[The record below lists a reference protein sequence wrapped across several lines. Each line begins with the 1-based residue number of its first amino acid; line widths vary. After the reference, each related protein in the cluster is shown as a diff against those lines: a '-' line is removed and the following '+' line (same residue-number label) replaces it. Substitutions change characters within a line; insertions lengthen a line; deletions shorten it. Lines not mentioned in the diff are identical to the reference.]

1 MCKQGKQCRCP
12 RRTPQ
17 NHPRPDRLASRDAP
31 RQGLRRRA
39 RCYPTSSR
47 GTRRTD
53 VEYSWGRLYVQAWQA
68 CRPGRQMFGLLFPP
82 GQGVHQEGSLLQ
94 GHPPVRPSRRLPS
107 PQHRR
112 AVLGRLKKSVVVEYH
127 ASVEGLRLAASEFM
141 RTTKLN
147 LPLDC
152 ICVDP
157 RRTGPRHRKKC
168 MGLPR
173 APVAQDR
180 HCRLEQPAAPE
191 LAAAW
196 KIWYATLADAPA
208 YRSAEH
214 TSAPARATALEYP
227 RLEAKRTSHPDR
239 RRRFMCL

>member
-1 MCKQGKQCRCP
+1 MQVPAPHAPKPPPPGPP
-12 RRTPQ
+12 RVKEC
-17 NHPRPDRLASRDAP
+17 P

-47 GTRRTD
+47 GTSRTD

-82 GQGVHQEGSLLQ
+82 GQGVHQKRALRQ
-94 GHPPVRPSRRLPS
+94 GHPPLRPSRRLPS

-112 AVLGRLKKSVVVEYH
+112 AVLGRLKKNVVVVEYH

-141 RTTKLN
+141 KTTKLN

-157 RRTGPRHRKKC
+157 CRTGPRHRKKC
-168 MGLPR
+168 MGLSS
-173 APVAQDR
+173 ASVAQDR

-191 LAAAW
+191 LAAARE
-196 KIWYATLADAPA
+196 IWHAALADAPA
-208 YRSAEH
+208 CRSAEH

-227 RLEAKRTSHPDR
+227 RLEAKRTSHPGR